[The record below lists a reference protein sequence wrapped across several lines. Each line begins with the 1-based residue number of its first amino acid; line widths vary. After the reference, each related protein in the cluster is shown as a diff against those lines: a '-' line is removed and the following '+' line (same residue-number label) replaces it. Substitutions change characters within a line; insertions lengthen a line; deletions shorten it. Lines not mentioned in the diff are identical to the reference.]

1 MPRGQIMLVLH
12 AHLPYVHHPEYT
24 FFLEE
29 QWLFEAITETYIPIL
44 RMFRNLE
51 KDKVPAKL
59 TMSITPPL
67 MEMLANTDLQYKYE
81 KRLEKLI
88 ELSKKEVQRTERRK
102 SNETQDGTIL
112 FKRV

>member
-1 MPRGQIMLVLH
+1 MHTFHMCIT
-12 AHLPYVHHPEYT
+12 EYT

-44 RMFRNLE
+44 KMFRNLE
-51 KDKVPAKL
+51 KDRIPVKL

-88 ELSKKEVQRTERRK
+88 ELSRKVQRTE
-102 SNETQDGTIL
+102 
-112 FKRV
+112 KRVSAQEQNGKILSARF